1 MTDATDPSELI
12 RRGQAAARIGARD
25 QARRYLCR
33 AVELAPGRA
42 DGWLALAAVED
53 DPEEKIACLQ
63 TVLSLDPEND
73 EALLGLEM
81 LRELQAS
88 PAAAQQPGD
97 EMEAV
102 IAEAS
107 RRLEQAVG
115 PASDGK
121 TPLDDDVLYCANHP
135 GVETV
140 LRCNRCGKPI
150 CTRCAVPTPVGYR
163 CRECVGQQRAVYFT
177 GGPVDY
183 VVGGVI
189 SAVLGGIA
197 STVATMLRAGF
208 FGLFFAFIL
217 GPAVG
222 VGIAEVVRWAVR
234 RRRTPYLWLAV
245 AIGMIVG
252 SLPAILL
259 LLLGLNLYSI
269 LTVGLFLALAIS
281 AASARLR

>member
-1 MTDATDPSELI
+1 MTDSTDPSELI
-12 RRGQAAARIGARD
+12 RRGQAAARIGARE
-25 QARRYLCR
+25 QARGYLRR

-42 DGWLALAAVED
+42 DGWLALAGVED
-53 DPEEKIACLQ
+53 DPQEKIACLQ
-63 TVLSLDPEND
+63 TVLTLDPEND
-73 EALLGLEM
+73 EAQLGLEM
-81 LRELQAS
+81 LRERQAS
-88 PAAAQQPGD
+88 PAAAQQPAD

-107 RRLEQAVG
+107 RRLDQAVG
-115 PASDGK
+115 PAPDGQ
-121 TPLDDDVLYCANHP
+121 TPPDDTVLYCANHP
-135 GVETV
+135 TAETV

-183 VVGGVI
+183 VIGGVI
-189 SAVLGGIA
+189 SAVLGGLA
-197 STVATMLRAGF
+197 TLVTTMLRAGF

-234 RRRTPYLWLAV
+234 KRRTPYLWLSV
-245 AIGMIVG
+245 AAGIFIG
-252 SLPAILL
+252 SLPALAL
-259 LLLGLNLYSI
+259 LLLGFNLTSV
-269 LTVGLFLALAIS
+269 LTVGLFLALAMS